1 MFERIDGA
9 GVFLGVGEAAVSEYA
24 GYGLDVGTV
33 AQQVRSATVTG
44 AVPSDMLLDA
54 GASYPV
60 TKGFQTHGVAGN
72 VKKYRG
78 SRGARGARF
87 VQEERVPRG
96 LSGETGGSIG
106 RVPLQLG

>member
-1 MFERIDGA
+1 M
-9 GVFLGVGEAAVSEYA
+9 SEDA
-24 GYGLDVGTV
+24 GYGLDVGSV
-33 AQQVRSATVTG
+33 AQQVCSATVADAVPGDVFLDTG
-44 AVPSDMLLDA
+44 ASQ
-54 GASYPV
+54 PV
-60 TKGFQTHGVAGN
+60 AKSLQTHGVAGN